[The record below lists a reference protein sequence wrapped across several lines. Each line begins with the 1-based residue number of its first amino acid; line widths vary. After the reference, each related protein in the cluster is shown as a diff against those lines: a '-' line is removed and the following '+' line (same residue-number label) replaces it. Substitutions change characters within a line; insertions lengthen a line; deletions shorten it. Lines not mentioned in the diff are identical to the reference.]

1 VHRGGVG
8 FVRYVKLCYTMGT
21 PTKLLVHTRRNKMKS
36 FKPTRKLVDQILDG
50 NPLGNIFL
58 INALQSYA
66 DQVIKYATYLD
77 KHNIDSLE
85 YVDPH
90 ALSRTAEEV
99 VEYMD
104 KHFK

>member
-1 VHRGGVG
+1 MAVSSA
-8 FVRYVKLCYTMGT
+8 YTQG
-21 PTKLLVHTRRNKMKS
+21 NKMKS